1 MESRRKRSRGQIVKW
16 ICYALLGLGHQF
28 LYHAHQQVSREHPAQ
43 PGGDHLVAFL
53 RQGVARK
60 VGQHA
65 QAIGGVFGAAG
76 DDAVVTGAGY
86 HARRVEVGGG
96 KAALAAAAGVSG
108 RRV

>member
-1 MESRRKRSRGQIVKW
+1 MMNAWRTVRVGTGFDDGNGRF
-16 ICYALLGLGHQF
+16 AADLGHQF

-76 DDAVVTGAGY
+76 DDAVVTGA
-86 HARRVEVGGG
+86 
-96 KAALAAAAGVSG
+96 
-108 RRV
+108 